1 MTGES
6 LLIFLIIGAIAG
18 WLAGVIVKGYGFG
31 LIGNLVV
38 GVIGSFIGG
47 WLFGV
52 LGFAAGAGLLGEL
65 IPAIAGAVL
74 LLFIL
79 RFIRRT
85 A

>member
-1 MTGES
+1 MAGES
-6 LLIFLIIGAIAG
+6 LIIFLVVGAIAG

-31 LIGNLVV
+31 LLGNVVV

-47 WLFGV
+47 WIFGR
-52 LGFAAGAGLLGEL
+52 LGFSSFGFVGEL
-65 IPAIAGAVL
+65 LAATVGAVV
-74 LLFIL
+74 LLFVL